1 MCLTPET
8 LKEIETSLVDFHKLT
23 NNPLP
28 MLKECFPQ
36 LSFVRMSAAD
46 IAEAPFRALAD
57 YNLYLLDGRE
67 HCVQLTHDPAHAT
80 GIVVAHR

>member
-57 YNLYLLDGRE
+57 YNKALAQLAQQEGSTLDRRNI
-67 HCVQLTHDPAHAT
+67 QLRFD
-80 GIVVAHR
+80 